1 MQMTWQKR
9 RAPSCSR
16 MERKTLMRRGKRFA
30 KRRERYET
38 AEAATRDLKSDSIQD
53 LLAVKRLVKILDR
66 NRRVSRFAAH
76 LASPHS
82 VRINRTSTTSSDL
95 FHAFRECERG
105 EAIRPNEKVRVL
117 IDLAGGTRNVI

>member
-1 MQMTWQKR
+1 
-9 RAPSCSR
+9 

-82 VRINRTSTTSSDL
+82 VRINRTSTTSASTTNSDESTTEL
-95 FHAFRECERG
+95 VAERPTPSVPP
-105 EAIRPNEKVRVL
+105 RVR
-117 IDLAGGTRNVI
+117 IP

>member
-82 VRINRTSTTSSDL
+82 ARIKRTSTTSASTSNSEESTTE
-95 FHAFRECERG
+95 H
-105 EAIRPNEKVRVL
+105 EAETNSTCVTHR
-117 IDLAGGTRNVI
+117 

>member
-1 MQMTWQKR
+1 
-9 RAPSCSR
+9 
-16 MERKTLMRRGKRFA
+16 MRRGKSFA

-76 LASPHS
+76 LASPRS
-82 VRINRTSTTSSDL
+82 VRINRTSTTSASTTNSDESTTEL
-95 FHAFRECERG
+95 VAERPTPSVPP
-105 EAIRPNEKVRVL
+105 RVR
-117 IDLAGGTRNVI
+117 IP

>member
-76 LASPHS
+76 LASPRS
-82 VRINRTSTTSSDL
+82 VRINRTSTTSSSTTNSDEITTDTVAKRAT
-95 FHAFRECERG
+95 HTAPHR
-105 EAIRPNEKVRVL
+105 IIIP
-117 IDLAGGTRNVI
+117 